1 MATSNQYIPGVCNI
15 GRAEIR
21 QRKLLGWIG
30 LAVTVG
36 AWIACSVYEVSPAWR
51 LALFVPASIAATG
64 FLQAAWHFCATFG
77 VLGVSNFGSS
87 VGKTDR
93 IRHEDTVE
101 QAEFRRQDRRKA
113 LQIIALSVLAGAVV
127 AAAAYITAR

>member
-1 MATSNQYIPGVCNI
+1 MANDQKYIPGVCNI

-21 QRKLLGWIG
+21 QRKVIGWFA

-36 AWIACSVYEVSPAWR
+36 AWIACSVFEVSPAWR
-51 LALFVPASIAATG
+51 LALVVPASIAATG

-77 VLGVSNFGSS
+77 VLGLSNFGPN
-87 VGKTDR
+87 VGKA
-93 IRHEDTVE
+93 DTVE
-101 QAEFRRQDRRKA
+101 QADFRRQDRRKA
-113 LQIIALSVLAGAVV
+113 LQIIGLSVLAGAVV